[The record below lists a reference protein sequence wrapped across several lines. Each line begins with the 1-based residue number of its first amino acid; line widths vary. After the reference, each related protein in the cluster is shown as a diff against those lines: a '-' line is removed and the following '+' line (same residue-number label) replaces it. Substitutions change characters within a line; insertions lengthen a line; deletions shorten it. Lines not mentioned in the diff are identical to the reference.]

1 MYLNKP
7 ICMKIRL
14 KSSRRLSQTLGFFLL
29 LNIAFTACKSDKDE
43 PAPLPTAK
51 VYIAGASQN
60 TTTEWFTAHSWL
72 ESSPTQLGTTDGFSQ
87 ATDNFV
93 VGNDVYVCGSVYDTE
108 TEKFKAVYWKNGVI
122 TELTNGINMAFANA
136 IYVSGNDV
144 YVAGNERSGF
154 VRIAKYWKNGVAV
167 ALSDENS
174 DALGI
179 FVMGND
185 VYVCGYNIANSN
197 TAVTARYWKNSEPT
211 TLGSSQNCYASSI
224 FVVGNDV
231 YTAGYIGTNAQPRA
245 YYWKNTTRFSLGTGN
260 TDAEAFAIFVENN
273 DVYVAGYERTND
285 ANAYQIAKYWKNGA
299 EVNLSTNGNG
309 QRNAEAKDIV
319 VSLGEVFAVGYVDNN
334 QNQPIITY
342 WKNGQSGNLVTNLTS
357 SNNQTIGEATSI
369 FVVRE
374 Q

>member
-1 MYLNKP
+1 
-7 ICMKIRL
+7 MKIRL
-14 KSSRRLSQTLGFFLL
+14 KSYGRLSQTLGFFLL
-29 LNIAFTACKSDKDE
+29 LNIAFTACKNDKDE

-60 TTTEWFTAHSWL
+60 TTTEWFTTYSWVD
-72 ESSPTQLGTTDGFSQ
+72 STPTQLGTTGGFSQ

-93 VGNDVYVCGSVYDTE
+93 VGNDVYVCGSVYDAE

-179 FVMGND
+179 FVVGND
-185 VYVCGYNIANSN
+185 VYVSGYNVANS
-197 TAVTARYWKNSEPT
+197 TVTVTARYWKNGQPI
-211 TLGSSQNCYASSI
+211 TLGSSENCYATSI
-224 FVVGNDV
+224 VVVGNDV

-260 TDAEAFAIFVENN
+260 TAAVANAIFVENN
-273 DVYVAGYERTND
+273 DVYVAGYEQAND
-285 ANAYQIAKYWKNGA
+285 SNGYQVAKYWKNGSA
-299 EVNLSTNGNG
+299 VNLSSNG
-309 QRNAEAKDIV
+309 QRDAEAKDIV

-334 QNQPIITY
+334 QNQPIITL
-342 WKNGQSGNLVTNLTS
+342 WKNGVSGNLVTNLAS
-357 SNNQTIGEATSI
+357 SFNQTNGEATSI
-369 FVVRE
+369 VVVRE
-374 Q
+374 P